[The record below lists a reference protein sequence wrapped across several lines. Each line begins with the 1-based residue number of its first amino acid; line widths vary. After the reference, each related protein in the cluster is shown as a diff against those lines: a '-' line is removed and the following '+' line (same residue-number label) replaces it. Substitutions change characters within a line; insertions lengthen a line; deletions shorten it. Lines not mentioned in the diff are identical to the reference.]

1 MRDFFP
7 GQPFRNSYK
16 SRGYRNIHG
25 RCTPGTPGAAGATRV
40 SRAIWLA
47 VLATAAFLLRP

>member
-1 MRDFFP
+1 MNGNEPEDFAAYGRYMRDFFP

-25 RCTPGTPGAAGATRV
+25 RYAR
-40 SRAIWLA
+40 RA
-47 VLATAAFLLRP
+47 RR